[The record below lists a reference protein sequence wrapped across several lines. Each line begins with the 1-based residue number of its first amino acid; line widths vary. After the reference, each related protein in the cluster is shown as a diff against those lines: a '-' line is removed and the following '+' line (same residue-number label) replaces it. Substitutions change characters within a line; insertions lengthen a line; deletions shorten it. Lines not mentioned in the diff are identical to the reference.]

1 MRQKPFYESR
11 NPHPVF
17 DIIRAEWKM
26 HSDKELSDLLDIEQS
41 VISRIRSG
49 KLQMSANVI
58 LAVHERAG
66 LEIKTVKALLRKH
79 EQP

>member
-1 MRQKPFYESR
+1 MRQKPLYEIR

-17 DIIRAEWKM
+17 DIIRTEWKM
-26 HSDKELSDLLDIEQS
+26 RSDKELSEFLGIEQS

-49 KLQMSANVI
+49 RLQMSANVI
-58 LAVHERAG
+58 LAVNERAG